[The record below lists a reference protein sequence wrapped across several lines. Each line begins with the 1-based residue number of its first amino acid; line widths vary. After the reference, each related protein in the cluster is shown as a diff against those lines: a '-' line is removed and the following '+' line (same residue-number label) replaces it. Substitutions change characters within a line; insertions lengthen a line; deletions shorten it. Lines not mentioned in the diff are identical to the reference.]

1 MIHMIHVQNL
11 EKYFMI
17 RITILFFLKKQ
28 WKSVHVTE
36 IKKIFK
42 NDIIMTLLLINFVV
56 INK

>member
-1 MIHMIHVQNL
+1 MIHVQNL